1 MAWGG
6 GGGEAIQI
14 ICNGA
19 REKINIIEK
28 STQGMKE
35 QDIDKYVAVNKVCS

>member
-28 STQGMKE
+28 STQGVKE
-35 QDIDKYVAVNKVCS
+35 QEIEINI

>member
-1 MAWGG
+1 MAWSG

-19 REKINIIEK
+19 REKINIIDK